1 MKTNNSQAVQKTP
14 LSGFLRGIIPAL
26 IFTAAVFL
34 LCAVL
39 LTYTE
44 FNESIIPP
52 VSLAVTFISS
62 FFAGAKTA
70 SGANRAGILW
80 GILSGAAYI
89 AIILLLV
96 SLPQKESVF
105 SAFRI
110 SGIAVA
116 LIAGACGGILGI
128 NTKK

>member
-70 SGANRAGILW
+70 GILW

-89 AIILLLV
+89 ARILLLV